1 LLSLLTTGRNPRGK
15 ISPPTIEA
23 KNMLDLECC
32 QSFMKDQGIDMWVA
46 YDFRGSNPV
55 FWHLLGHTR
64 STTRRAFL
72 LIAQAGPPKLLAHI
86 VDQDA
91 FRPFAVGKM
100 YFRSWR
106 EMHDLLMKSLP
117 AAGRIAMEYS
127 PQGSIPIVSWV
138 DAGTVELL
146 RGWGHEIVTSAE
158 LFQVA
163 AASWNEQALQSHLAV
178 GPLVSAVKDDAFAL
192 IAEKVRANTR
202 ITEFEVRNFILEAFA
217 VQGLET
223 QHAPVVA
230 VNANSG
236 NPHYEPT
243 AEHSAEIRRGDWLLI
258 DLWARYPGEMNVFSD
273 ITWVAYTGT
282 EVPERHRRVFDVVRD
297 GRDAGVAFLQ
307 SAWKEGREL
316 KGFEVDALVRER
328 ISAAGYN
335 DAFLHRTGHSIA
347 PGLTLHALGVNID
360 DFETHDT
367 RRIRPGL
374 GFSIEPG
381 VYLPDFGVR
390 LEINV
395 YVDLKSGPRVTS
407 SIQDKVV
414 LLG

>member
-1 LLSLLTTGRNPRGK
+1 
-15 ISPPTIEA
+15 
-23 KNMLDLECC
+23 MLDLERC
-32 QSFMKDQGIDMWVA
+32 QSFMKDQGIAIWVA

-72 LIAQAGPPKLLAHI
+72 LIAQAGPPKLLVHI
-86 VDQDA
+86 VDRDS
-91 FRPFAVGKM
+91 FKPFAVEKV

-106 EMHDLLMKSLP
+106 EMHELLGSFLP
-117 AAGRIAMEYS
+117 AGGRIAMEYS
-127 PQGSIPIVSWV
+127 PQGSIPIVSWA

-163 AASWNEQALQSHLAV
+163 AASWNEQALQSHLAAT
-178 GPLVSAVKDDAFAL
+178 PLVATIKDQAFAL
-192 IAEKVRANTR
+192 IAEKLRAGAR
-202 ITEFEVRNFILEAFA
+202 ISEFDVRNFILEAFA
-217 VQGLET
+217 AQALET
-223 QHAPVVA
+223 QDAPVVA

-243 AEHSAEIRRGDWLLI
+243 AEQSAVIRRGDWILI
-258 DLWARYPGEMNVFSD
+258 DLWARLPGESNVFSD
-273 ITWVAYTGT
+273 ITWVAYAGRD
-282 EVPERHRRVFDVVRD
+282 VPERHQRVFDLVRD
-297 GRDAGVAFLQ
+297 ARDAGVALLQ

-316 KGFEVDALVRER
+316 MGFEVDALVRDR
-328 ISAAGYN
+328 IQAAGYG
-335 DAFLHRTGHSIA
+335 DAFLHRTGHSLA
-347 PGLTLHALGVNID
+347 PGVRLHALGVNID

-367 RRIRPGL
+367 RRIGPGV

-381 VYLPDFGVR
+381 VYLPEFGVR

-395 YVDLKSGPRVTS
+395 HVDSELGPRVTS
-407 SIQDKVV
+407 PIQDKVV